1 MAKKSMVII
10 ASSDNPEEAYKA
22 FIMGTT
28 GGGMDVDVTMFFTMS
43 GLNIIKKEG
52 VEKINI
58 PGAPPLQDLLSQ
70 AKEMGVHLVAC
81 SLAMKVLGVKDE
93 DLIEGVKPVGAA
105 TALDHALSADLTL
118 SF

>member
-1 MAKKSMVII
+1 MAKKSIVII
-10 ASSDNPEEAYKA
+10 SSSDKPEEAYKT

-28 GGGMDVDVTMFFTMS
+28 GGGMDVDVTIFFTMS
-43 GLNIIKKEG
+43 GLNIIKKGG

-58 PGAPPLQDLLSQ
+58 PGAPPLPDLLSQ
-70 AKEMGVHLVAC
+70 AKQMGVHLVAC